1 MPKPVSTPRSAGVF
15 LACALLLSACDR
27 MDRQRELEGSP
38 YARQVRGAV
47 PNVEKATGMT
57 FKRPP
62 AVAMRSRRDV
72 RAFVQ
77 AQFEESTPAREF
89 AAREV
94 LYKRLGAVP
103 ERMDLRA
110 VVLDLL
116 EEQIVG
122 YYDPEKDTLYVVEG
136 ADEQAT
142 GIVITHELVHAL
154 QDQYVD
160 LDSVMNLRGDDDRL
174 TAAQSVIE
182 GQATYDGIVAMAPGL
197 INGTTN
203 WDNAR
208 EEIRRGRNASP
219 KMAAAPL
226 LLQELLIFPYLSGAE
241 FVRRYRERRPGRNVL
256 LDWPQSTE
264 QVLHADRF
272 FADRPDA
279 PRAVRFTGLRTA
291 PVYDNTLG
299 EFETRVILY
308 EQLREQQV
316 AVRAALGWGGDRVA
330 LLGEGAD
337 APFAW
342 ATVWD
347 ESVDAAEFFDA
358 ATRAMA
364 LRYQTAAPTEAG
376 ATTRAFTARGRTVTV
391 TVGEVGGR
399 PAVLV
404 VDAPAGGAVPVTLA
418 NVSLG
423 VEGAPAAQGR
433 GDVRGQ

>member
-1 MPKPVSTPRSAGVF
+1 MTMPIRAPRFAG
-15 LACALLLSACDR
+15 ALLSISLAAIALGACDR
-27 MDRQRELEGSP
+27 VSRQRELESTP
-38 YARQVRGAV
+38 FARQVRDAI

-62 AVAMRSRRDV
+62 SLAVRSRREV

-77 AQFEESTPAREF
+77 QQFEEAAPAREF
-89 AAREV
+89 AAREA

-103 ERMDLRA
+103 ERMDLRG
-110 VVLDLL
+110 VVVDLL

-122 YYDPEKDTLYVVEG
+122 YYDPKKDTLYVVEG
-136 ADEQAT
+136 SDAQAT
-142 GIVITHELVHAL
+142 SIVITHELVHAL

-160 LDSVMNLRGDDDRL
+160 LDSVMRLRGDDDRL
-174 TAAQSVIE
+174 TAMQSVIE

-226 LLQELLIFPYLSGAE
+226 LLQEVLIFPYLSGAE
-241 FVRRYRERRPGRNVL
+241 FVRRYRERRPGKNVL
-256 LDWPQSTE
+256 LEWPQSTE
-264 QVLHADRF
+264 QVLHANAF
-272 FADRPDA
+272 FGTAVDA
-279 PRAVRFTGLRTA
+279 PLAVRFTGLRTT
-291 PVYDNTLG
+291 PEYENTIG

-316 AVRAALGWGGDRVA
+316 AIRAALGWGGDRIA

-337 APFAW
+337 APMVW

-358 ATRAMA
+358 VTRAMA
-364 LRYQTAAPTEAG
+364 LRYQTAAPGEAG

-391 TVGEVGGR
+391 TAGEVGGR

-404 VDAPAGGAVPVTLA
+404 VDTPAGQAAPATLA
-418 NVSLG
+418 NVRI
-423 VEGAPAAQGR
+423 EGATTAGR
-433 GDVRGQ
+433 GNVGRE